1 MLLLANS
8 SMADYISYPKIR
20 IQVQKFQFGMT
31 TRPLLLR
38 ISNDKSD
45 ATLQARD

>member
-8 SMADYISYPKIR
+8 SMADYLSDPKIR
-20 IQVQKFQFGMT
+20 IQVQKFRFRMT
-31 TRPLLLR
+31 TRLLSLR
-38 ISNDKSD
+38 ISDDKSD